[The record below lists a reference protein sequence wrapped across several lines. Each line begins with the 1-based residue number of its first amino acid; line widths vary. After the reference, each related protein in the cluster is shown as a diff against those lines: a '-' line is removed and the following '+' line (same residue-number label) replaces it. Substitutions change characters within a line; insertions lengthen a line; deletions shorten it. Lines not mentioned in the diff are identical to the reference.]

1 MNESTILE
9 ALKYFW
15 ALMDFGVIGIVLLSG
30 YFAGRYLN
38 QPAITKHVGT
48 AWRTLIVSAVFVAIY
63 VALLKKDGGTFV
75 YTKLFVSY
83 VTATSLY
90 ELIVKAIANYL
101 PSQFNLNN
109 NNTVNK
115 TVFWGIPSSSY
126 GQLVT
131 YIDGVAVQGQVTVQN
146 LPNYDSSFSF
156 VQEYNSTNMVLTRNG
171 LTIAQLT
178 LNNGQSGYNV
188 NSVICEWNGTRPI
201 RPPR

>member
-38 QPAITKHVGT
+38 QPAITKHIGT

-90 ELIVKAIANYL
+90 ELIVKAIGNYL
-101 PSQFNLNN
+101 PSQLKINQMEHWQFETNGNPLGN
-109 NNTVNK
+109 VNDI
-115 TVFWGIPSSSY
+115 VVSVGNQNFGVPASQMS
-126 GQLVT
+126 GQTQGVYYIQNGYLCASLSAFQQPINAVISPVGGGAT
-131 YIDGVAVQGQVTVQN
+131 YIAG
-146 LPNYDSSFSF
+146 
-156 VQEYNSTNMVLTRNG
+156 
-171 LTIAQLT
+171 
-178 LNNGQSGYNV
+178 
-188 NSVICEWNGTRPI
+188 PI
-201 RPPR
+201 RKPK